1 MVLCSRYDGLIGLG
15 GLGGLDGLGGFDS
28 FGGFDGPD
36 WPCRATQKQAP
47 GFTRSLFLVSY
58 QRVGNL
64 AISCSS
70 F

>member
-36 WPCRATQKQAP
+36 
-47 GFTRSLFLVSY
+47 GFAELHKNRLLVY
-58 QRVGNL
+58 QEPVFSQLSASSKSL

>member
-36 WPCRATQKQAP
+36 GFAELHKKQAP
-47 GFTRSLFLVSY
+47 GLPGACFNRD
-58 QRVGNL
+58 QRVWN
-64 AISCSS
+64 SS
-70 F
+70 S